1 MYMFEFKCFEYL
13 KELDENPQ
21 NEKLFNEFVSFLQS
35 NKDKVEQFIIQN
47 SMKPEHKQILMQ
59 ALSQAPQESVSSSSN
74 QNLSN
79 EEIQLNNLQSDTSND
94 EAVMNDFLQLFE
106 QWKVEYFKIREVTPK
121 SIEIAEQ
128 IVNNYLLERL
138 DLIKTFQNLPTNQNE
153 AFKNFKNHVLNV
165 LAVNLI
171 EGLQHQISEL
181 KTYKI
186 SFIKK
191 WALIF
196 KLEKEQKK
204 ISKKNFDIQELEEL
218 FELIEIV
225 KGGIN

>member
-1 MYMFEFKCFEYL
+1 MFEFKCFEYL
-13 KELDENPQ
+13 KELHENPQ

-47 SMKPEHKQILMQ
+47 SMKPEHKKILMQ
-59 ALSQAPQESVSSSSN
+59 AMSQEFQESQNTTQQNSN
-74 QNLSN
+74 NINIQNLTPPNVNNN
-79 EEIQLNNLQSDTSND
+79 EV
-94 EAVMNDFLQLFE
+94 VMNEILQLFE
-106 QWKVEYFKIREVTPK
+106 QWKIEYFKIRKVTPK
-121 SIEIAEQ
+121 CIEIAEQ
-128 IVNNYLLERL
+128 IINNYLLERL
-138 DLIKTFQNLPTNQNE
+138 DLIKTFQDLPTNQNE

-171 EGLQHQISEL
+171 EGLQHQITEL
-181 KTYKI
+181 KKYNI

-225 KGGIN
+225 KGGVN